1 MIHFII
7 LLFFRNSKI
16 LLQFPGRPIAL
27 TESPSL
33 VDTVE
38 VLENG
43 LIASK
48 CALRGAIYIWNI
60 EKVLKDDREE
70 DITLRITPLYQLE
83 WSDTDNYFMYL
94 GYDKGELI
102 I

>member
-1 MIHFII
+1 M
-7 LLFFRNSKI
+7 

-48 CALRGAIYIWNI
+48 CALRGAIYIWNL
-60 EKVLKDDREE
+60 EKVLKERKDE
-70 DITLRITPLYQLE
+70 DVTLRITPLYQLE

-94 GYDKGELI
+94 GYDKGKEI
-102 I
+102 YC